1 MYFKNKHH
9 QTFFVFVWRAGC
21 ILSAHDEKD
30 SYRWGSL
37 YISSC
42 LKQSAPSRLRLHTLM
57 IFTACFS
64 HEDVCACV
72 LRLRAP
78 YSVRWMEEEEEE
90 EVGRTCAVIVG
101 RIEQQGASSA
111 AKAVN

>member
-1 MYFKNKHH
+1 ML
-9 QTFFVFVWRAGC
+9 VC
-21 ILSAHDEKD
+21 
-30 SYRWGSL
+30 
-37 YISSC
+37 
-42 LKQSAPSRLRLHTLM
+42 
-57 IFTACFS
+57 
-64 HEDVCACV
+64 CACV

-78 YSVRWMEEEEEE
+78 YSVRWMEEEEEEE